1 MARDFGLR
9 LKTAREARSATQQ
22 ELAALAGVDVMQISR
37 YERGLGMPAAETV
50 VALAHALK
58 ISTDYLLLGK
68 DVRLEPQELP
78 VQDLI
83 LLEKFKE
90 VQRLSKADRDALLVV
105 IDSILV
111 RHDEE
116 ERVDRRRRTSLSSTA
131 AAR

>member
-1 MARDFGLR
+1 
-9 LKTAREARSATQQ
+9 
-22 ELAALAGVDVMQISR
+22 
-37 YERGLGMPAAETV
+37 MPAAETV

-68 DVRLEPQELP
+68 DVRLEPGELP

-90 VQRLSKADRDALLVV
+90 VQRLSKSDRDALLVV

-116 ERVDRRRRTSLSSTA
+116 ERVDRRRRGSVSSPA